1 MKKIKNIGQLK
12 AEQQILREQQL
23 ELEDLIDDDWYE
35 IKDSLRPKNITRQ
48 VFSAVFSKPEPGE
61 GKSMFSY
68 LANFAAI
75 GLAGML
81 LNKVKKKVAGLF
93 S

>member
-12 AEQQILREQQL
+12 AEQQRLKEQQL

-48 VFSAVFSKPEPGE
+48 VFSANPAKANL
-61 GKSMFSY
+61 Y
-68 LANFAAI
+68 LSI
-75 GLAGML
+75 WHHL
-81 LNKVKKKVAGLF
+81 LPLVLPVN
-93 S
+93 SSIN